1 MFTLLLQVLSS
12 KLMPISVD
20 LATRISSQAFCD
32 DFLSVGGLQ
41 MVVNVLQAESLA
53 PEVNYTIRQGCYAIC
68 LQLARFLL
76 CGQTVST
83 DIDDA
88 HGGSEETKSA
98 SSSLLASSPQITSF
112 VKQSAGSHTVQVSS
126 QHFLCQA
133 VGGQSY
139 STGKFTTRPLSS
151 SRRAVLLYR
160 LVHLLCQA
168 VGGQYYC
175 TGKFT
180 TRPLSSSRRA
190 VIQYR

>member
-133 VGGQSY
+133 VGRQSY
-139 STGKFTTRPLSS
+139 STGKFTT
-151 SRRAVLLYR
+151 
-160 LVHLLCQA
+160 C
-168 VGGQYYC
+168 
-175 TGKFT
+175 
-180 TRPLSSSRRA
+180 PLSSSRRA